1 MVSQKYTVVC
11 SFFWTKISQYRLQN
25 PNWIIKNIKGRTVCK
40 VICFIFNRYIA
51 IEANLNLC
59 TYSIVLMAWTIV
71 HVYFTNIFW
80 NKKRV
85 LCKDEAETIF
95 FGGYSCAHFTLGG
108 LYYYCHRHHHRD
120 VKVCSGSE
128 RLSKA
133 LTLFLLLFWSVVY
146 TFIPSS
152 KRCFIEYYISTQGYI
167 W

>member
-1 MVSQKYTVVC
+1 MSQLINSNWHTIPGPC
-11 SFFWTKISQYRLQN
+11 LSSIIIS
-25 PNWIIKNIKGRTVCK
+25 
-40 VICFIFNRYIA
+40 IC
-51 IEANLNLC
+51 C
-59 TYSIVLMAWTIV
+59 VW
-71 HVYFTNIFW
+71 HVYFGKYFFEQ
-80 NKKRV
+80 KKLV

-95 FGGYSCAHFTLGG
+95 FGGRSCAHFTLGG
-108 LYYYCHRHHHRD
+108 LLLVVYYQTNHCRRHHD

-167 W
+167 